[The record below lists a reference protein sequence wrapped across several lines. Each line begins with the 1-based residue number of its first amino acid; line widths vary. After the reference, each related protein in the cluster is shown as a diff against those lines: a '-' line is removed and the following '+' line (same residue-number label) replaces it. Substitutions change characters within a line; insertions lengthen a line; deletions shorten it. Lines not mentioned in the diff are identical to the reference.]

1 MACDLS
7 PQACTAPCPSQAV
20 LCAAP
25 RRGLESRI
33 ILLQFII
40 TIACVK
46 MHAKKITEVFTPSL
60 LLPAVSPVL
69 ANAGLG
75 HQVAAGHFAN
85 IRNLLSSAKIRNVL
99 SERTPGHLGLVG
111 AQTPVPTTAR
121 GSGQQTELRKVTTL
135 IRTD

>member
-1 MACDLS
+1 MEEVACELS
-7 PQACTAPCPSQAV
+7 PQARSAPCPSQAV

-25 RRGLESRI
+25 RRGLESGI

-40 TIACVK
+40 TIACIK

-60 LLPAVSPVL
+60 SLPAVSPVL

-85 IRNLLSSAKIRNVL
+85 IRNLLSSAKTRNVL
-99 SERTPGHLGLVG
+99 SERTPDTWGWSGHRPL
-111 AQTPVPTTAR
+111 TPPQRGAR
-121 GSGQQTELRKVTTL
+121 GSKLSLGKSPP
-135 IRTD
+135 